1 MRQLLLSLMLSL
13 LPASQAL
20 AGSEPAAPATLPADS
35 IYQIK
40 SGWLDQF
47 GKQVPLSSLAGKP
60 VAISMIYLSCHFSCP
75 TTVAHM
81 KELKRLLPDTLKNE
95 VQFVLI
101 SFDGKN
107 DTPPAMKRYAQKHQ
121 LAYPEWRFLTS
132 KNESDVR
139 ELAALIDFKYK
150 RIGKGDFEHSFGIV
164 ALDANGRVLGSTIG
178 ASMEEKDLVPLF
190 EKR

>member
-1 MRQLLLSLMLSL
+1 MRKILFLVLLQ
-13 LPASQAL
+13 ASISL
-20 AGSEPAAPATLPADS
+20 AGTVPAPDPAALPTDS
-35 IYQIK
+35 IYQVK
-40 SGWLDQF
+40 SHWVDQF
-47 GKQVPLSSLAGKP
+47 GKEVSLSSLAGKP

-81 KELKRLLPDTLKNE
+81 KELKRMLPDSLKNE
-95 VQFVLI
+95 VQFVLV

-150 RIGKGDFEHSFGIV
+150 KIRKGEFEHSFGIV
-164 ALDANGRVLGSTIG
+164 ALDAYGRVIGSTIG
-178 ASMEEKDLVPLF
+178 ATMEEKDLVPLF